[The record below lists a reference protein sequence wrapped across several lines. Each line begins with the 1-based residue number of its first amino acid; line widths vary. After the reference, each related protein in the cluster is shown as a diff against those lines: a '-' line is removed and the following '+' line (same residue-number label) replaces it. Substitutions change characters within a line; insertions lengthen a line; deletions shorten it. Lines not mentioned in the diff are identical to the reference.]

1 MSKIEN
7 YYKGEIYKVM
17 LTTLVEDDGD
27 EIVDRMVVG
36 VNKFDIFNLAR
47 AYAATQWSAEDL
59 GYTPQ
64 EYEAWLDEEG
74 KKENTVYQTN
84 NPKLIEWEF
93 EHDGHGQTVQAS
105 AKIMSIN
112 LGHKISNDD
121 MEAIVNL

>member
-27 EIVDRMVVG
+27 EITDRMVVG
-36 VNKFDIFNLAR
+36 VNKFDVFNLQR

-59 GYTPQ
+59 GSTPQ
-64 EYEAWLDEEG
+64 EYENWLDEEG
-74 KKENTVYQTN
+74 RKENTVYVNT
-84 NPKLIEWEF
+84 PKLIEWEF
-93 EHDGHGQTVQAS
+93 EHEGHGQTVQAS
-105 AKIMSIN
+105 AKIMSVN
-112 LGHKISNDD
+112 FGHNISKDD